1 MDLRDFKLI
10 SPSKKIKEDIKMKV
24 TFKNM
29 IQAYQGKCDG
39 TRYNVKTPILLRRKL
54 HLALGQVFQTV
65 KDNCIQKP

>member
-1 MDLRDFKLI
+1 
-10 SPSKKIKEDIKMKV
+10 MKV